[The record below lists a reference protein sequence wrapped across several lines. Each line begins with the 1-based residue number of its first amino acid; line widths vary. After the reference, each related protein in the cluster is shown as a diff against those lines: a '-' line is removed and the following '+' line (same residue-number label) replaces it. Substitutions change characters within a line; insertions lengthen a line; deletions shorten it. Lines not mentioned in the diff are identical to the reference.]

1 MRRRGQF
8 LPFAQGVGTLPGCG
22 QFDAPLGIRLLKRV
36 AAERGAD
43 EGRSCVAL
51 APTGKRVAIVGAG
64 PCGLT
69 AAWFLALLWRDRGGR
84 RRFFLRVW
92 SSLVAAA
99 VAIAW
104 LLSLTGGR
112 RS

>member
-1 MRRRGQF
+1 MTALLTDHF
-8 LPFAQGVGTLPGCG
+8 
-22 QFDAPLGIRLLKRV
+22 PLLV
-36 AAERGAD
+36 FQAA
-43 EGRSCVAL
+43 L
-51 APTGKRVAIVGAG
+51 I
-64 PCGLT
+64 
-69 AAWFLALLWRDRGGR
+69 AWFLALLWRDRGAR
-84 RRFFLRVW
+84 RPFFLRVW

>member
-1 MRRRGQF
+1 VTGLLTDHF
-8 LPFAQGVGTLPGCG
+8 
-22 QFDAPLGIRLLKRV
+22 PLLVLQ
-36 AAERGAD
+36 AA
-43 EGRSCVAL
+43 L
-51 APTGKRVAIVGAG
+51 I
-64 PCGLT
+64 
-69 AAWFLALLWRDRGGR
+69 AWFLALLWRDRGGR